1 MKIPKNIA
9 ASIRQRLLNRAKS
22 DSRPFNE
29 LLQYYG
35 MERFL
40 YRLSLSPYAQQF
52 ILKGALMLRI
62 WNALE
67 SRPTMDIDML
77 GRTSNEEDSIITQ
90 INTILSMDVIEDGL
104 IFNPDTILAER
115 ITEDADYQGIRI
127 RFTGALETAKIHMQL
142 DIGFGDIVYPQPE
155 ESILPTLLDLP
166 APKLLAYSRESAIA
180 EKFEAMVKLSAINS
194 RMKDFYDIW
203 MLSRQYSFNSV
214 QLAEAIRLTFNQ
226 RGTQLPVEV
235 EAFTAHFIKAKQV
248 PWTAFRKRL
257 QQDHVPAEF
266 NEIVLS
272 VSKFLIPILHTLS
285 NKESAQKSWLIQGQW
300 AEV

>member
-1 MKIPKNIA
+1 MKDPKNIA
-9 ASIRQRLLNRAKS
+9 ASIRQRLLNRARN
-22 DSRPFNE
+22 DNRPFNE

-62 WNALE
+62 WNAPE

-77 GRTSNEEDSIITQ
+77 GRTSNEEERIIAQ
-90 INTILSMDVIEDGL
+90 INTILSTKVIEDGL
-104 IFNPDTILAER
+104 IFNADSIKAER

-127 RFTGALETAKIHMQL
+127 RFTGTLETAKVHIQL
-142 DIGFGDIVYPQPE
+142 DIGFGDIIYPQPE

-180 EKFEAMVKLSAINS
+180 EKFEAMVKLGAINS

-203 MLSRQYSFNSV
+203 MLSRQFSFNGA
-214 QLAEAIRLTFNQ
+214 QLAKAIRLTFNQ
-226 RGTQLPVEV
+226 RGTQLPIEV
-235 EAFTAHFIKAKQV
+235 EAFSNPFIDAKQIQ
-248 PWTAFRKRL
+248 WTAFIKRL
-257 QQDHVPAEF
+257 QQDHVPSKF
-266 NEIVLS
+266 SEIVSS
-272 VSKFLIPILHTLS
+272 VSKFLIPILHALS
-285 NKESAQKSWLIQGQW
+285 NNESAPKTWLINGQW
-300 AEV
+300 SGV

>member
-1 MKIPKNIA
+1 MKVPKNIA
-9 ASIRQRLLNRAKS
+9 ASIRQRLLNHAKN

-29 LLQYYG
+29 VLQYYG

-40 YRLSLSPYAQQF
+40 YRLSLSPYSQQF

-77 GRTSNEEDSIITQ
+77 GKTRNEEDSIVTQ

-104 IFNPDTILAER
+104 IFNPDTIQAER
-115 ITEDADYQGIRI
+115 ITEDADYQGIRV

-155 ESILPTLLDLP
+155 ESTLPTLLDLP

-180 EKFEAMVKLSAINS
+180 EKFEAMVKLGAINS

-203 MLSRQYSFNSV
+203 MLSRQYSFNSA

-226 RGTQLPVEV
+226 RSTKLPVEV
-235 EAFTAHFIKAKQV
+235 EAFTAPFINAKQIQ
-248 PWTAFRKRL
+248 WTAFRKRL

-266 NEIVLS
+266 NEVVLS

-285 NKESAQKSWLIQGQW
+285 NKESAPKAWIIHGQW
-300 AEV
+300 TEV